1 MMEEKSTQNL
11 FSLEGKLAF
20 ITGGG
25 SGIGLAIAKAFIS
38 SGARVI
44 IAGRREEVLQEACNE
59 LGENSGY
66 EIIDVTD
73 FSRMPGLSKRVIAHY
88 GRPVNVLV
96 NNAGIHL
103 KKFALETSP
112 EEFENVLRTNLTGAH
127 ALNNELLPDMIEG
140 GGGSILMISSMA
152 AIYGIPQVIA
162 YSAAKSGMAGMVRTL
177 AIELGPRG
185 VRVNALAPGFIE
197 TAISQKAMSNDP
209 KRKEKVLS
217 RTPLGRFGLPAEVAA
232 AAVFLSSDAAS
243 YITGATLAVDG
254 GNSIGF

>member
-66 EIIDVTD
+66 EVIDVTD

-103 KKFALETSP
+103 KNLHWKP
-112 EEFENVLRTNLTGAH
+112 RPKNLR
-127 ALNNELLPDMIEG
+127 M
-140 GGGSILMISSMA
+140 
-152 AIYGIPQVIA
+152 
-162 YSAAKSGMAGMVRTL
+162 YSAQT
-177 AIELGPRG
+177 
-185 VRVNALAPGFIE
+185 
-197 TAISQKAMSNDP
+197 
-209 KRKEKVLS
+209 
-217 RTPLGRFGLPAEVAA
+217 
-232 AAVFLSSDAAS
+232 
-243 YITGATLAVDG
+243 
-254 GNSIGF
+254 